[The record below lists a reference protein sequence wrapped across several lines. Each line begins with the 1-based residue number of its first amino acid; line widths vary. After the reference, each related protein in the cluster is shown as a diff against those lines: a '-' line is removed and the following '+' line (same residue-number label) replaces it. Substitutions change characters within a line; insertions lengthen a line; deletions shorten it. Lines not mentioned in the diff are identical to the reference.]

1 MPLVPSAEEEKY
13 DNTILPVIIFAVKFC
28 KNSKKETAAAP
39 EGTAAVSLNCA
50 RELPEGRCLSANSES
65 VP

>member
-1 MPLVPSAEEEKY
+1 MMILFYPLSFLRSNFEK
-13 DNTILPVIIFAVKFC
+13 TA
-28 KNSKKETAAAP
+28 KKETAAAP

-50 RELPEGRCLSANSES
+50 MELTEGRRLSASSES